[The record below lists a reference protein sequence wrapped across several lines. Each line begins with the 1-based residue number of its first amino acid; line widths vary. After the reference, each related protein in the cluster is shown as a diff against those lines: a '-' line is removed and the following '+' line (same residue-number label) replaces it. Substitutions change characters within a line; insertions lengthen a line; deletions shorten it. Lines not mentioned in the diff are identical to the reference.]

1 MRRRRI
7 TNCWALIRH
16 LALKQKISDADLKPG
31 LVLDPQ
37 DKADGIGREVVY
49 GFVLDTTK

>member
-16 LALKQKISDADLKPG
+16 LGLKRMSDADLKPELG
-31 LVLDPQ
+31 LDPQ

-49 GFVLDTTK
+49 DFVLDSAK